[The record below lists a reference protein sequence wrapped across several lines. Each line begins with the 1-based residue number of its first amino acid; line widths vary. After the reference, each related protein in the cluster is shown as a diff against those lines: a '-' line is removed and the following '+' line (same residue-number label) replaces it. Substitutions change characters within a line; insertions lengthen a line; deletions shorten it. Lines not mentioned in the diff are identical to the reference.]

1 MSRRFKNT
9 VGKKRSI
16 NKEKRNRWISI
27 ESELRDVEQNRT
39 IYFLLGGGDLKLN
52 YVCILDNSS
61 YRILIGREEIMREA
75 NSKINYRLMIDNI
88 ISDLKSGKI
97 RSYKRYNAKEFYEK
111 YLKEF
116 LSNENLQ
123 KLEAG
128 DIENTTAELPNLKQV
143 MEEMKKSN
151 ASNGITMRNIE
162 SVQNTTN
169 ILGNPMIHDTNLR
182 GFKLLKTP
190 SNEKNNIVFTVGIL
204 AVAVALVAAIAAAV
218 PFKCWSCNRKSK
230 RHSSSQKETPSSNLL
245 SAITLESRGN
255 SII

>member
-39 IYFLLGGGDLKLN
+39 IYFLLGGGDLKLK
-52 YVCILDNSS
+52 YVCMLDDTS
-61 YRILIGREEIMREA
+61 YRILVAEGEIVHAE
-75 NSKINYRLMIDNI
+75 NPKVMIDDI
-88 ISDLKSGKI
+88 VSDLKSGKI

-151 ASNGITMRNIE
+151 ASNGITIQNIGN
-162 SVQNTTN
+162 VQNTTN

-182 GFKLLKTP
+182 GFKLLETP
-190 SNEKNNIVFTVGIL
+190 SNEKNNIVFTVGML
-204 AVAVALVAAIAAAV
+204 AMGVALLAAISAAL
-218 PFKCWSCNRKSK
+218 PFKCWFCNRKNKS
-230 RHSSSQKETPSSNLL
+230 HSSSKEETSSSNLL